1 MSKNRDARQRIR
13 TDNLLKAP
21 LLIIILSIAIACS
34 NEGSIS
40 PTASPAKANAT
51 TLQEPPHLP
60 TTQTPT
66 AASQTPS
73 PTYTPL
79 HTYAP
84 TPTYT
89 PPPVQTPTR
98 IPTQSITPRTTPT
111 PSYSQSE
118 LAEAHRSYAE
128 IQEQEIISQIADIL
142 VTRQGIDSHDVEN
155 DVTFTIGSVEK
166 IVEISPGAFAVFTRI
181 HAVYAPTDDNRRA
194 FRCRLVTI
202 SDETDDAVYPFG
214 TIQGAM
220 YCDDF

>member
-1 MSKNRDARQRIR
+1 M
-13 TDNLLKAP
+13 KAP

-51 TLQEPPHLP
+51 TLQEPTHLP
-60 TTQTPT
+60 TTQTTT
-66 AASQTPS
+66 AASQTPPPP

-79 HTYAP
+79 PTYTPAP
-84 TPTYT
+84 RYT

-98 IPTQSITPRTTPT
+98 IPTQSITPRITPT
-111 PSYSQSE
+111 PPYSQSK
-118 LAEAHRSYAE
+118 LADAHRRYAE
-128 IQEQEIISQIADIL
+128 IQRQEIISQIADIL
-142 VTRQGIDSHDVEN
+142 TTRRR
-155 DVTFTIGSVEK
+155 IGSHNIENHIAFTVGDVEK

-181 HAVYAPTDDNRRA
+181 HAVYTPADDNRRA